1 MPSRLALVLG
11 LCAGALANVPWNP
24 AKAADAE
31 PGKRIAERWCASCHL
46 VSPGQTRASAAV
58 PSFEEIARRADVT
71 EAGLS
76 AFLANPHPRMP
87 DMSLT
92 RTEINNLIK
101 YLQSLR

>member
-1 MPSRLALVLG
+1 MASRLALVLG

-31 PGKRIAERWCASCHL
+31 NGKRIAERWCASCHL